1 MESIMKSI
9 SSDKEKQKLKS
20 TSSGKADI
28 AVSRVKNYINTNIKP
43 HILEICNNDSQKAL
57 SVGLTAICLQEIT
70 GKDIS
75 FCKKYII
82 DGGKD
87 NGIDAI
93 YYNKSENKLNFIQSK
108 WSNNGQKTIGPSDI
122 SELILGIGYIL
133 NLEFSK
139 FNNRI
144 KPISS
149 EISEWISNDP
159 YINIIIVIN
168 TENNL
173 HEDCIDRLDG
183 YARDNRVEDDE
194 SLVNYELFGFRRI
207 LRSIKVLKSGG
218 KTNTEISLLD
228 WGEHI
233 KPFYSIYG
241 RICCADLAK
250 LYGSYGENL
259 FSENIRGALTSDINS
274 SILSSLDQN
283 PESFWYLN
291 NGVTAIADKINKK
304 PIGLGHKNKSG
315 YWDIEN
321 LKIVNGAQTT
331 NSVYLFSKQANSK
344 EKLEEAYVTIK
355 IISLKD
361 ASDDFSSKITIA
373 SNTQNKIESSD
384 FISIDPKQEIIEEK
398 FRSIGKKY
406 VYKRGGKGEEDSIT
420 VQQLALTLALRSQ
433 NMSDVVQAKRN
444 FGSLTDPNSIYYKKI
459 FSEDFDVNEVFEDIK
474 KLNHLF
480 KIEEELKKST
490 LSPREKNYYAHAN
503 RFLEHMCLKNNIKN
517 SNDIGEL
524 MVLIRDNIDDAFGK
538 ECYLAVLFKNTKKCI
553 TLKENI
559 TKSIIEQKK

>member
-1 MESIMKSI
+1 MI
-9 SSDKEKQKLKS
+9 SSSLNKIKS
-20 TSSGKADI
+20 EVKSNSSGKADI
-28 AVSRVKNYINTNIKP
+28 AVSRVRNYINTNIKP
-43 HILEICNNDSQKAL
+43 HILEICNNDQQKAL
-57 SVGLTAICLQEIT
+57 SVGLTAICLQEMI

-139 FNNRI
+139 FNDRV
-144 KPISS
+144 KSISS
-149 EISEWISNDP
+149 EISDWINNDP
-159 YINIIIVIN
+159 YINIIIVMN
-168 TENNL
+168 TENSL
-173 HEDCIDRLDG
+173 HDDCIERLDN
-183 YARDNRVEDDE
+183 YVNDNRVEDDE

-274 SILSSLDQN
+274 SIVASLDQN

-291 NGVTAIADKINKK
+291 NGVTAIADKIIKK

-331 NSVYLFSKQANSK
+331 NSVYLFSKQVNSK
-344 EKLEEAYVTIK
+344 EKLEESYVTIK

-361 ASDDFSSKITIA
+361 APDDFSSKITIA

-384 FISIDPKQEIIEEK
+384 FISIDPRQEIIEEK
-398 FRSIGKKY
+398 FRSIGKNY
-406 VYKRGGKGEEDSIT
+406 VYKRGGKGSENSIN
-420 VQQLALTLALRSQ
+420 VQQLALTLALRSS
-433 NMSDVVQAKRN
+433 NMADVVQAKRN
-444 FGSLTDPNSIYYKKI
+444 FGSLTDPNSTYYKKI
-459 FSEDFDVNEVFEDIK
+459 FSEDFDAQEVFNDIE

-480 KIEEELKKST
+480 KIEEELKKITS
-490 LSPREKNYYAHAN
+490 SPKEKNYYAHAN
-503 RFLEHMCLKNNIKN
+503 RFLEHICLKNNVKDK
-517 SNDIGEL
+517 NDIHNI
-524 MVLIRDNIDDAFGK
+524 MICIRNNIDDQFGQ
-538 ECYLAVLFKNTKKCI
+538 ECYLAVLFKNTKKCNI
-553 TLKENI
+553 LKEKI
-559 TKSIIEQKK
+559 TPYVMELKK